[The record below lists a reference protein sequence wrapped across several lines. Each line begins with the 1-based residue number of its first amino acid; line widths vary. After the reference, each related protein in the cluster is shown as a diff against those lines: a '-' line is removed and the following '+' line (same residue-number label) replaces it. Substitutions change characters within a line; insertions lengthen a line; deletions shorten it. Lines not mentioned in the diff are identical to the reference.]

1 MVSLAQATKVA
12 LALGDV
18 VEQPHFEKTS
28 FRTNKKIFLTLDVAR
43 KRGCVKLSLEDQDVF
58 TSMQKEVVYPV
69 PNAWGRQGWTF
80 VELKDIKMAAFVD
93 LVGVAYNEVRKSGP
107 TKRK

>member
-12 LALGDV
+12 LALDDV

-28 FRTNKKIFLTLDVAR
+28 FRTYKKIFLTLDAAR

-58 TSMQKEVVYPV
+58 TAMQKEVVYPV
-69 PNAWGRQGWTF
+69 PNTWGKQGWTL
-80 VELKDIKMAAFVD
+80 VELKEIKMAVFVD
-93 LVGVAYNEVRKSGP
+93 IVGAAYEEVRNSDR